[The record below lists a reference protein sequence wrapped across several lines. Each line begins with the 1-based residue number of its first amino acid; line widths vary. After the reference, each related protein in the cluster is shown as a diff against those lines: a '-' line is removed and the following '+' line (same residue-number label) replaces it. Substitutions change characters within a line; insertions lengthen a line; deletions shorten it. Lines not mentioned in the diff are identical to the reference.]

1 MIKQTGATGCIL
13 TPVHASAPG
22 SGQLGRAPI
31 AFFAPDNS
39 FAVGQ
44 QPGAAALELKQVV
57 KGFHE
62 AGIEVII
69 QARSLLVVIQLS
81 VHLEHQSSSGLV
93 RQMGIHLSP
102 ACFIAQVMRARSRPG
117 LS

>member
-44 QPGAAALELKQVV
+44 EPGAAALELKQVV
-57 KGFHE
+57 RGFHE
-62 AGIEVII
+62 AGIEVIL
-69 QARSLLVVIQLS
+69 QARSLLIVIELS
-81 VHLEHQSSSGLV
+81 AHLRGTNNTAE
-93 RQMGIHLSP
+93 
-102 ACFIAQVMRARSRPG
+102 
-117 LS
+117 

>member
-1 MIKQTGATGCIL
+1 MKSSCRLKTIKQTGATGCML

-22 SGQLGRAPI
+22 SGQLGRSPI

-44 QPGAAALELKQVV
+44 EPGAAAVELKQVV

-62 AGIEVII
+62 AGVEVIL
-69 QARSLLVVIQLS
+69 QARSLLIIIEPFP
-81 VHLEHQSSSGLV
+81 HLEQPT
-93 RQMGIHLSP
+93 I
-102 ACFIAQVMRARSRPG
+102 
-117 LS
+117 